1 MTVNNILQ
9 TVHYK
14 PITLLLLGIATV
26 TSLLGSSLLWQS
38 HQALFQWVL
47 PSVSLLLVLRL
58 GWHVRKTSLATSPS
72 TLHKDIKLCWIALLL
87 CTGGDIVNF
96 NLFELYHRQDQTIK
110 HDYLIDSIWFF
121 AFGYGLLLGLLIR
134 FLRREFALTLAT
146 ATVLVVVSI
155 ALSSLSYQMMY
166 LPTISQYSLL
176 LSASYSLLVT
186 LLGVIGFWLMIQ
198 NLKLN
203 EKTNYAVASGFI
215 LAMLADAIIGQFWLF
230 TNQGDGYFPIA
241 RHVNW
246 VIYIGSQTLLL
257 LFPIAMIKT
266 NVATPKA

>member
-1 MTVNNILQ
+1 MNNILQ

-38 HQALFQWVL
+38 HQALFQWIL
-47 PSVSLLLVLRL
+47 PSASLLLVLRL
-58 GWHVRKTSLATSPS
+58 GWHVRQTSLAVSPS
-72 TLHKDIKLCWIALLL
+72 TLHTDIKLCWVALLL

-121 AFGYGLLLGLLIR
+121 ALGYGLLFGLLIR
-134 FLRREFALTLAT
+134 FLRREFSLTLAT
-146 ATVLVVVSI
+146 ATVLVVVSM
-155 ALSSLSYQMMY
+155 ALSLFSYQMMY

-176 LSASYSLLVT
+176 LSASYSLIVT
-186 LLGVIGFWLMIQ
+186 LLGVFGFWLIIQ
-198 NLKLN
+198 NIKLN
-203 EKTNYAVASGFI
+203 EQTNYAVAIGFI

-230 TNQGDGYFPIA
+230 ANQGNGYFPIA

-257 LFPIAMIKT
+257 LFPVAMIKT
-266 NVATPKA
+266 NVITPKA